1 MTWRA
6 ISVSPYAVDFVHKR
20 AALNKLQLGAN
31 ETVLAT
37 VLTPENTQP
46 GMGVIE
52 NKHSTGS
59 ESTVEYVSPYE
70 HSP

>member
-6 ISVSPYAVDFVHKR
+6 ISVGSYAQDFVHKR

-31 ETVLAT
+31 ETVLAA

-46 GMGVIE
+46 GMGDIE
-52 NKHSTGS
+52 NKPSTNIQ
-59 ESTVEYVSPYE
+59 STFDCA
-70 HSP
+70 